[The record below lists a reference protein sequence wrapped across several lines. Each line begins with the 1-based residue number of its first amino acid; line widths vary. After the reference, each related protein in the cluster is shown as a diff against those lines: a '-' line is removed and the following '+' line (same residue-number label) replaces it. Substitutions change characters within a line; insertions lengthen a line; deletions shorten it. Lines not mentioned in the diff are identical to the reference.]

1 MTENVNKVAN
11 KPLERI
17 KRPLWV
23 LVTAMLIMII
33 FDQVTWE
40 KQFGVQFLLITLLL
54 LIGLFL
60 LTTSEK
66 KKIPWRSFLLL
77 VPILLGSIM
86 TIFRREMSTTF
97 FNIVLTL
104 ISLLVL
110 ALTFLSGSWLDYRF
124 RDLLT
129 GILRLA
135 QSVFISPVSALVK
148 KHKTSEETGS
158 GGKKE
163 RWNKVQ
169 PFLRGLLIAIP
180 ILIVL
185 GALLASADLI
195 FQNRLSNLF
204 DWLKI
209 ENLGEIIW
217 RTIYI
222 VILAYL
228 LAGAFIHALTISAE
242 KKTLGEEKP
251 WIKPFLGTTEAF
263 IVLGLVNL
271 LFLSFIII
279 QFRYFF
285 AGTANISVEG
295 FTYAEYARRGF
306 FELVA
311 VALISLGLFYLLSQF
326 TKRAEPK
333 FKRVFS
339 FLGILLMLQVGC
351 MLVSAFQ
358 RLSLYEAAYGFTTLR
373 TITHVFMIWLSVLL
387 LAVTLMEIFNQFKRM
402 ALVLFLVFFGFT
414 LTLNVVNV
422 DRFIARQ
429 NIQHAIAGNP
439 LDAEYLIRNLSNDGI
454 PEIYKFIQADG
465 TPQDIKQALNAALAC
480 DYLGEKQK
488 EGSDFW
494 SEWHFSDVK
503 ARNLF
508 EVAKDDLESFPFII
522 REEEYV
528 DLVEG
533 TEENVLVND
542 YFIRVDGK
550 EIWCTSE
557 MVDP

>member
-1 MTENVNKVAN
+1 MTENMEDLAN
-11 KPLERI
+11 KPQI
-17 KRPLWV
+17 KVKRPLLV
-23 LVTAMLIMII
+23 LATALVIMII
-33 FDQVTWE
+33 FDQAIWE
-40 KQFGVQFLLITLLL
+40 KKFGVQFFLITLLL
-54 LIGLFL
+54 LLGLFL
-60 LTTSEK
+60 LTTIEK
-66 KKIPWRSFLLL
+66 KKVPWRSFVLL
-77 VPILLGSIM
+77 VPILLGSVM

-104 ISLLVL
+104 MSLLVL
-110 ALTFLSGSWLDYRF
+110 ALTLLSGSWLDYRF

-129 GILRLA
+129 GILHLA

-163 RWNKVQ
+163 RWNKVK

-180 ILIVL
+180 ILLVL

-195 FQNRLSNLF
+195 FRDRLSNIF
-204 DWLKI
+204 DWIKI
-209 ENLGEIIW
+209 EDFGEVIW
-217 RTIYI
+217 RAIYI
-222 VILAYL
+222 LVLAYF
-228 LAGAFIHALTISAE
+228 LAGAFIHALTLSAE
-242 KKTLGEEKP
+242 RKTPGAEKP

-285 AGTANISVEG
+285 AGTANISLEG

-311 VALISLGLFYLLSQF
+311 VALISLGLFYGLSQF

-333 FKRVFS
+333 YKRIFS
-339 FLGILLMLQVGC
+339 GLGILLMLQVGC

-373 TITHVFMIWLSVLL
+373 TITHVFMIWLGVLL
-387 LAVTLMEIFNQFKRM
+387 LAVTLMEIFNQFRRM

-414 LTLNVVNV
+414 LTLNILNV

-429 NIQHAIAGNP
+429 NIEHAIAGNP

-454 PEIYKFIQADG
+454 PAIFAYQQADE
-465 TPQDIKQALNAALAC
+465 TPQAIKDALTAALAC
-480 DYLGEKQK
+480 DYAGEKQK
-488 EGSDFW
+488 EPSDFW
-494 SEWHFSDVK
+494 SEWHISDSK
-503 ARNLF
+503 AGNLF
-508 EVAKDDLESFPFII
+508 EEAKAELETYPFII
-522 REEEYV
+522 RAEQYDALEEGKEV
-528 DLVEG
+528 KVF
-533 TEENVLVND
+533 VND
-542 YFIRVDGK
+542 YFILVEGK
-550 EIWCTSE
+550 EIWCTSVE
-557 MVDP
+557 VNN